1 MVRCFPSAR
10 LRAPEEP
17 TRSQAKSAAR
27 ARRRG
32 LLSCRRGAVA
42 TEFGLV
48 ALPATVAM
56 FAVLECAWQVATLAA
71 LDHAALRASRFGI
84 TGLNTPAGAAGAP
97 VCRSAAIPWLA
108 SASTGGFLRQDRLT
122 VVTRS
127 FASFSISQAPDPSRS
142 TATATAPAP
151 GTPGAGAGGQVVRY
165 DLTYTQPY
173 LLGGIAKIVSGGT
186 AMTHRATLITKNEP
200 FDNAVC

>member
-1 MVRCFPSAR
+1 
-10 LRAPEEP
+10 
-17 TRSQAKSAAR
+17 
-27 ARRRG
+27 
-32 LLSCRRGAVA
+32 VA

-84 TGLNTPAGAAGAP
+84 TGLNTPAGATGAP

-108 SASTGGFLRQDRLT
+108 SASTGGFLRSDRLT

-127 FASFSISQAPDPSRS
+127 FGSFAGSQAPTP
-142 TATATAPAP
+142 APPPAGGAAPAPAP

-165 DLTYTQPY
+165 DLSYTQPY
-173 LLGGIAKIVSGGT
+173 LLGGFAKIVSGGT